1 MQDTQPTMPQ
11 LKTQAK
17 LIINP
22 EWGCVRNNLSQGLGS
37 G

>member
-1 MQDTQPTMPQ
+1 MQDTQPPTPQ

-22 EWGCVRNNLSQGLGS
+22 EWGCVRNNLSRKPGS